1 MAAGGWGAAWQAS
14 SFSADHAA
22 GGAAQGHYD
31 VGFNNPGR
39 LDVSG
44 NTTALAKDGII
55 LKHHYVFYWRD
66 PSPHPTTIQRP

>member
-1 MAAGGWGAAWQAS
+1 MRVAAFVSGGLIPEHLRG
-14 SFSADHAA
+14 
-22 GGAAQGHYD
+22 YD

>member
-1 MAAGGWGAAWQAS
+1 MPRM
-14 SFSADHAA
+14 
-22 GGAAQGHYD
+22 QGHYD

-44 NTTALAKDGII
+44 NTTALAKDGIV

-66 PSPHPTTIQRP
+66 PLPPPHPQRARDLKSRRARAGAPRRGARS

>member
-1 MAAGGWGAAWQAS
+1 MPR
-14 SFSADHAA
+14 
-22 GGAAQGHYD
+22 GAAQGHYD

-44 NTTALAKDGII
+44 NTTALAKDGIV

-66 PSPHPTTIQRP
+66 PLPPPHPRA